1 MTSGLKQ
8 FEDSISTL
16 LLEGLRIWPRV
27 RFRKLPH
34 LHNPAANFLNH
45 GETAWRLGCQSPAE
59 LSLVFSLAL
68 SFYILRD
75 LCPPCCH
82 VSSIWKASA
91 WYLVEAGNASKA
103 SFPALLPILCP
114 ELGES
119 QKHFG
124 GFLPKPCTCGKPR
137 CFREYFSQLC
147 CFARNLPCAV
157 FMYSLKANGSNLL
170 GGCILTLVLPGI
182 LIHRIR
188 TDTAIKHSF

>member
-1 MTSGLKQ
+1 MWLKTVWRQHQHFAFRRVKDLAKSEIQEITTSSQPSCQLFKSWGN
-8 FEDSISTL
+8 S
-16 LLEGLRIWPRV
+16 
-27 RFRKLPH
+27 
-34 LHNPAANFLNH
+34 
-45 GETAWRLGCQSPAE
+45 AWRLGCQSPAE
-59 LSLVFSLAL
+59 LSLVFRLAL
-68 SFYILRD
+68 SFYTLRD

-157 FMYSLKANGSNLL
+157 FMYSLKANGSNKSLL
-170 GGCILTLVLPGI
+170 LAS
-182 LIHRIR
+182 
-188 TDTAIKHSF
+188 AISFLFLWIPC